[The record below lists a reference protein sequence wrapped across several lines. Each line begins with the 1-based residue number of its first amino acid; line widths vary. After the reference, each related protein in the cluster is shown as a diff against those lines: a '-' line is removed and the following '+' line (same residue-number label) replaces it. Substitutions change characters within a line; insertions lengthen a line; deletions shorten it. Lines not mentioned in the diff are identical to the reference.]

1 MLTIFDGQSGR
12 KGDGVTRRSLLK
24 IGALSA
30 GGLTLADMLRLQAEG
45 SVKSAA
51 RHKTVISVYLHGAPS
66 HQDMYDLKPDAP
78 SEYRG
83 EFSPISTNVP
93 GMDICEHMP
102 LQATIG
108 DKLAIIRNFKGGGG
122 HNSDFI
128 MTNSRDTTKRPGFG
142 STVSY
147 LRGGVRN
154 GMPQYVVVSGRGG
167 GGTAYLGS
175 AHQPFKPSGQAMKNM
190 RLAIDQQRLSD
201 RRNLLRSFDRL
212 KSEVDASGKM
222 AGIDQFTSRAFEMI
236 SSSKVRDA
244 LDVSQETEEVRAKY
258 GSRNMSWL
266 QARRLAEAGVSFI
279 YLKGPGGWDT
289 HSNNFVTLKKQLPTV
304 DRLMYTLITELHER
318 GLGDD
323 VAVILWGEFGRTPK
337 VNVRAGR
344 DHWPTGFVLI
354 SGGGLKMGQV
364 VGATDAHAAR
374 PTTAPYTPANVM
386 ATLYHVLGID
396 PATTIPDFNGR
407 PRYLLDDQRKIVEL
421 V

>member
-1 MLTIFDGQSGR
+1 MLTIYGGR
-12 KGDGVTRRSLLK
+12 SEQPGASLSRRSLLR

-30 GGLTLADMLRLQAEG
+30 GGLTLADMLRLQANG
-45 SVKSAA
+45 AAPAGA
-51 RHKTVISVYLHGAPS
+51 RHKAVISVYLQGGPS

-78 SEYRG
+78 AEYRG
-83 EFSPISTNVP
+83 EFSPIHTNVP

-128 MTNSRDTTKRPGFG
+128 MTDTRNLQERPGIG
-142 STVSY
+142 QTVSY
-147 LRGGVRN
+147 LRGGIKD
-154 GMPQYVVVSGRGG
+154 GMPQFVAVSGRGG
-167 GGTAYLGS
+167 GGTAYLGP
-175 AHQPFKPSGQAMKNM
+175 AHNPFQPSGEAMKNM
-190 RLAIDQQRLSD
+190 RMSIPEERLAD
-201 RRNLLRSFDRL
+201 RRSLLQSFDRL
-212 KSEVDASGKM
+212 RSDMDATGKM
-222 AGIDQFTSRAFEMI
+222 SGVDQFTLRALDMV

-244 LDVSQETEEVRAKY
+244 LDVTQEPEEVRAKY
-258 GSRNMSWL
+258 GSKNMTWL

-279 YLKGPGGWDT
+279 TLRGPGGWDS
-289 HSNNFVTLKKQLPTV
+289 HSNNFVTLKRQLPEL
-304 DRLMYTLITELHER
+304 DRLMHALITDLHER

-344 DHWPTGFVLI
+344 DHWPTGFVMI

-364 VGATDAHAAR
+364 VGATDATAAK
-374 PTTAPYTPANVM
+374 PTTAPYTPSNVL
-386 ATLYHVLGID
+386 ATLYHVLQID
-396 PATTIPDFNGR
+396 PATTIPDLSGR
-407 PRYLLDDQRKIVEL
+407 PRYLLDDRAKIAEL